1 MNKFW
6 LEIRGKKSFGR
17 IKGMK
22 FWSRLPVGV
31 LKRRFFSYSSIELG
45 KFI

>member
-6 LEIRGKKSFGR
+6 LEIRKKKSFAR

-31 LKRRFFSYSSIELG
+31 LRKRFFSYLSIELG

>member
-6 LEIRGKKSFGR
+6 LKITKKKSFAS
-17 IKGMK
+17 IKRMK
-22 FWSRLPVGV
+22 FWSRLSVGV
-31 LKRRFFSYSSIELG
+31 LKRRFFSYLSIELG